1 MHKLNPQ
8 QHVAPAGRVVGAHAR
23 NTTLPIAVLHLPI
36 GFRVVTEVKVREVPM
51 NLQKADQN
59 FALQ

>member
-23 NTTLPIAVLHLPI
+23 NTTLLIAVLHLPI